1 MLRQV
6 NRIIV
11 FILGVF
17 LMALG
22 VAVSV
27 RADLG
32 TSPIASFPTVLAFAT
47 PLTVGVHMMLLNLVF
62 IALQILILRRNFP
75 LFQLVQLPISLMF
88 GLFIDPGIYLTTWLV
103 PETYVMQGVW
113 VMVSV
118 VLVALGVYLEM
129 QPRLSYL
136 PGNGL
141 VFTIFE
147 ALQNI
152 PYGTIKTVFD
162 TTLVIISTLM
172 SLALMGGLHG
182 VREGTIFAALT
193 VGLVVRCIDALHK
206 RLGKKY

>member
-62 IALQILILRRNFP
+62 IALQILILRRKFP

-88 GLFIDPGIYLTTWLV
+88 GLFIDLGIYLTTWLV

>member
-62 IALQILILRRNFP
+62 IALQILILRRKFP

-88 GLFIDPGIYLTTWLV
+88 GLFIDLGIYLTIWLV
-103 PETYVMQGVW
+103 PETYVMQWVW

-193 VGLVVRCIDALHK
+193 VGLVVRCIDVLHK